1 MAKEIKVPVPDQT
14 TEEVR
19 IVKWVK
25 GEGETVAKGE
35 VILEVETDK
44 SVMEVESIADGV
56 LLKQV
61 VAVDD
66 MVAVSAVVGYVG
78 QAGETI
84 EDKSPQSTVHSP
96 QEEERE
102 SSQFSVLSSQEEE
115 KSGQWSVVSGQ
126 EIEEKK
132 VEETGGKRVKASPMA
147 KKLAGKLGVDL
158 SLVQGSGP
166 QGRIVREDVEKQGKR
181 QKVKGKS
188 EEIRGDIV
196 GGRIVASPNAKRLAK
211 ELGVDLSRVRG
222 SGQNGRI
229 VGEDVELE
237 GRRQKAKG
245 KKEEKL
251 EVTVAEGQP
260 EPGTSVAITKMR
272 RAIGKNLQM
281 SFRDTP
287 HFFVTMSADMSLA
300 MSVRNELNA
309 GRPKE
314 KRISVND
321 LVVRAAAL
329 GLKQYP
335 GVNSRMDENEIHYLP
350 DINVGV
356 ATAVEAGLVVPVLTN
371 ADQRGWDE
379 LALETKR
386 LALEARGGKILHAG
400 KGTFTVSNLGMF
412 GVEEFTAIIN
422 PPESAILAVGAVKN
436 EVVDIGGGIG
446 VRPMMKMTLCSDHRV
461 VDGALAAQFLGA
473 IKVYLEEEISLEG

>member
-1 MAKEIKVPVPDQT
+1 MHGLITHPTERIFGLMAKEIKVPVPDQT

-19 IVKWVK
+19 IVKWIK
-25 GEGETVAKGE
+25 GEGEAVAKGE

-78 QAGETI
+78 ETGEVI
-84 EDKSPQSTVHSP
+84 EGRRQKAEGRS
-96 QEEERE
+96 EEIRE
-102 SSQFSVLSSQEEE
+102 EV
-115 KSGQWSVVSGQ
+115 
-126 EIEEKK
+126 
-132 VEETGGKRVKASPMA
+132 GGKRVKASPMA
-147 KKLAGKLGVDL
+147 RKLAGKMGVDL
-158 SLVQGSGP
+158 SLVTGSGP
-166 QGRIVREDVEKQGKR
+166 QGRIVREDVLRSSQFTVPSS
-181 QKVKGKS
+181 QKS
-188 EEIRGDIV
+188 EERVGGV
-196 GGRIVASPNAKRLAK
+196 MGGRIVASPNAKRLAQ
-211 ELGVDLSRVRG
+211 ELGVDLELVSG
-222 SGQNGRI
+222 SGPNERI
-229 VGEDVELE
+229 IGNDVE
-237 GRRQKAKG
+237 RFAKTNMPTLRVGMPPGG
-245 KKEEKL
+245 K
-251 EVTVAEGQP
+251 AEGQP
-260 EPGTSVAITKMR
+260 AAGTSVAITKMR

-321 LVVRAAAL
+321 LVVRAVAL
-329 GLKQYP
+329 ALKQYP
-335 GVNSRMDENEIHYLP
+335 GVNSRMDEKEIHYLK

-379 LALETKR
+379 LAAETKR
-386 LALEARGGKILHAG
+386 LALEARGGKILNAG

-461 VDGALAAQFLGA
+461 VDGALAAQFLRA
-473 IKVYLEEEISLEG
+473 IKVYLEEEIRIEG